1 MATPKRERTATGYPW
16 MTREIHNAFV
26 KAGDKGICISD
37 MYRILAGKGSK
48 ASYGTI
54 YRLFYCLRQMKLIEF
69 VRALPAKM
77 KQSFDKKL
85 YRIVAGKQ
93 GAEEW
98 KTYPLIQLYP
108 SARLGA
114 ARYVPRTSRGRAK
127 KYAKD

>member
-1 MATPKRERTATGYPW
+1 

-26 KAGDKGICISD
+26 EAGDKGICISD
-37 MYRILAGKGSK
+37 MYRTVTGKGSK

-69 VRALPAKM
+69 ASTLPAKM
-77 KQSFDKKL
+77 KQSFDKRL
-85 YRIVAGKQ
+85 YRVVEGKED
-93 GAEEW
+93 AEEW

-114 ARYVPRTSRGRAK
+114 ARYMPGTSQGRRK
-127 KYAKD
+127 QYAKD